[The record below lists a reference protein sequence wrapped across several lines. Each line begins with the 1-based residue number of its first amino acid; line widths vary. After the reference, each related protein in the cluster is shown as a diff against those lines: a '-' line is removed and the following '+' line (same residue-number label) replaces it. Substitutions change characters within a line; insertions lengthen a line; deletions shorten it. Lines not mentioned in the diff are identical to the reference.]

1 MAQSGQYRQRASDGS
16 WCMVIKF
23 KPIKPGQFKSA
34 AFEQELRRA
43 VQDVGRDMRKNFE
56 RPVSTW
62 NHRPSF
68 RMMNITG
75 GSRIGVEVF
84 TENDIFS
91 WVSQGTNGP
100 GGSWYPIRPRGNN
113 LLHYQAYYRRKTVPG
128 SLASSSG
135 GKYGSW
141 LVRSRVRH
149 PGIRSP
155 RRFDETVAHLA
166 LPVLEAGV
174 AKAMDSGRS
183 KSGHAI

>member
-1 MAQSGQYRQRASDGS
+1 
-16 WCMVIKF
+16 MVIKF

-43 VQDVGRDMRKNFE
+43 VQDVGRHMRKDFA

-62 NHRPSF
+62 THRPYF
-68 RMMNITG
+68 RMTDITG
-75 GSRIGVEVF
+75 GSRIGVEVY
-84 TENDIFS
+84 TEHDIFA

-113 LLHYQAYYRRKTVPG
+113 LLHYQAYYRRKT
-128 SLASSSG
+128 
-135 GKYGSW
+135 
-141 LVRSRVRH
+141 VRSRVRH

>member
-1 MAQSGQYRQRASDGS
+1 MAQSGQSRQRTSDGS

-23 KPIKPGQFKSA
+23 KPIKPGDFKSR
-34 AFEQELRRA
+34 AFEQELRKA

-84 TENDIFS
+84 TENDIFA

-113 LLHYQAYYRRKTVPG
+113 YLHYQAYYRRKTAPG
-128 SLASSSG
+128 TLASSSG
-135 GKYGSW
+135 GKYGGW

-155 RRFDETVAHLA
+155 RRFDEQVARLA
-166 LPVLEAGV
+166 LPILAVRVEQ
-174 AKAMDSGRS
+174 AMGSARS
-183 KSGHAI
+183 QSGHAI